1 MTNKIN
7 QLNAKQKQLKTTTFQ
22 SFPINLMKRVNL
34 IVYFVIYLIQYGYQ
48 VDGKETLGENMADGG
63 GIKMAYRVR
72 FHS

>member
-1 MTNKIN
+1 
-7 QLNAKQKQLKTTTFQ
+7 
-22 SFPINLMKRVNL
+22 MKRVNL
-34 IVYFVIYLIQYGYQ
+34 IMVQ